1 MADKILLKKYA
12 NRRLYN
18 TEKSTYITLD
28 QAADLIKQGRKVE
41 VIDAK
46 TNDDVTAFTLT
57 QIFLEEARK
66 KNFLLPVPL
75 LHLIIQYGDNLLEEF
90 FEKYLE
96 QAIKN
101 FLVFKRTFDEQVK
114 KWFDL
119 GLDLSDMTQKTMTG
133 VDPFHS
139 FFSKSD
145 SEGDKKKK

>member
-28 QAADLIKQGRKVE
+28 QAADLIKQGRKIE

-57 QIFLEEARK
+57 QIVLEEARK

-101 FLVFKRTFDEQVK
+101 FLAFKRTFDEQVK

-119 GLDLSDMTQKTMTG
+119 GLDLSDRTQKTMTG
-133 VDPFHS
+133 IGPFHS
-139 FFSKSD
+139 FFSTPD